1 MLRKFMTII
10 LLSVLTLS
18 AVGCSMDQSPA
29 GNNTE
34 STGTPVQENN
44 AEQDINAEKTDDEEK
59 NTTLT
64 FIGHA
69 SIKLKA
75 KDGRIVLIDPQMY
88 SATEY
93 EDEADFILVTHG
105 HGDHLPCDQVKLKEN
120 GVKITWEEALIDGEY
135 QSWDFDGIKIE
146 AVVAGGNA
154 NHPIGF
160 GVGYL
165 VTIDGICVYHA
176 GDSSNH
182 EALHTLKDREIDYA
196 MYPVDG
202 VYNMG
207 PEEATELANV
217 IGATHNIPI
226 HMSNTK
232 INVDKRDRFIPE
244 GRLIVDEKDSIV
256 LGE

>member
-1 MLRKFMTII
+1 MFRRFISII
-10 LLSVLTLS
+10 LLGALAITL
-18 AVGCSMDQSPA
+18 AGCNGKEQQPA
-29 GNNTE
+29 ADD
-34 STGTPVQENN
+34 N
-44 AEQDINAEKTDDEEK
+44 AGSEKTEQVDNADEVTEEE
-59 NTTLT
+59 NDTVLT

-93 EDEADFILVTHG
+93 EDEADFVLVTHG
-105 HGDHLPCDQVKLKEN
+105 HGDHLPCNQVKLKEN
-120 GVKITWEEALIDGEY
+120 GVKITWEEALVDGEY

-176 GDSSNH
+176 GDSSND
-182 EALHTLKDREIDYA
+182 EALHVLKDRKIDYA
-196 MYPVDG
+196 MYPIDG

-207 PEEATELANV
+207 PEEATELANI
-217 IGATHNIPI
+217 IGAANNIPI

-232 INVDKRDRFIPE
+232 INVDKRDRFTPE
-244 GRLIVDEKDSIV
+244 GRLIVDEKESIV